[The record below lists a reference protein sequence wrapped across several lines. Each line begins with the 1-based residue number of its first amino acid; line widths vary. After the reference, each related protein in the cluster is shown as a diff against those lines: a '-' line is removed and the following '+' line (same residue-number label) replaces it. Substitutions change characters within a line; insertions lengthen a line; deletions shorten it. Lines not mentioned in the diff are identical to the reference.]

1 MVRRRF
7 RVPALL
13 GARPGGAY
21 AAAWAA
27 LLYFGVEGYRDLAAR
42 TAEAVDRIVA
52 GLGQIA
58 GLRLL
63 GKPQGPL
70 VAYGS
75 AEPGLD
81 IFVVGEQLQAR
92 GWNINRLQFP
102 GGLHAMV
109 TARHLEVVDDYLADL
124 AASVEVARA
133 HPEYAQQG
141 GTAVYGMIAR
151 APLRDMVRAQV
162 LETFAS
168 YYAPDAG

>member
-63 GKPQGPL
+63 AKPQGPL

-81 IFVVGEQLQAR
+81 IFVVGDQMQAR

-102 GGLHAMV
+102 DGLHAMV
-109 TARHLEVVDDYLADL
+109 TARHLEVVDNYLADL